1 MVNNLLSTL
10 RVHSG
15 ILKEKFKMSNSRW
28 KEALGKHQRY
38 NFKKSASQDS
48 FDSDSS
54 MQSSIDSD
62 RN

>member
-15 ILKEKFKMSNSRW
+15 ILKEKFKMNNRRW
-28 KEALGKHQRY
+28 KEAFGKHQVY
-38 NFKKSASQDS
+38 DIKKAGSQDS
-48 FDSDSS
+48 FGTDSS
-54 MQSSIDSD
+54 MQSSMNSD